1 MNTTL
6 NTDILGQEVP
16 LDQVDKA
23 LKELW
28 GKDEARTKA
37 SLMNFAIYSEDPGS
51 LEANTKLLSEIT
63 EEHACRGLLILV
75 LPSDSNPKARAWI
88 TAHCQLH
95 EGHKSVCSEQ
105 VSFVLEGG
113 NMGQVRNIVFAHLDS
128 DLPLVCWWQGDLTE
142 NFDERFYSVMDL
154 LFVDS
159 ATWKDPM
166 QDFARLKTAQSEH
179 TARFRFYDLSW
190 LRSHLFRTAIAS
202 CFADSVALPELRKL
216 QRLEITHS
224 AGHRMTG
231 LLLAAWLGVR
241 LGCTLETTS
250 GQFRLIQPG
259 GLPIQVS
266 LDEAGGTEALQ
277 CVVLRSDCGMFT
289 VSRECGAAR
298 VCTKV
303 IIGGHQHET
312 MLPADLVTDSALVS
326 EQLSRLGGQSLY
338 HQVLPMLL
346 GILEQA

>member
-1 MNTTL
+1 MSTTL

-16 LDQVDKA
+16 LGHVDKA

-28 GKDEARTKA
+28 GKDDARTKA
-37 SLMNFAIYSEDPGS
+37 SLMNFAIYSEDPAS
-51 LEANTKLLSEIT
+51 LETNTRLLAEIT

-75 LPSDSNPKARAWI
+75 LPSDSQPQARAWI

-95 EGHKSVCSEQ
+95 EGQKSVCSEQ

-128 DLPLVCWWQGDLTE
+128 DLPLVCWWQGDLTQ

-159 ATWKDPM
+159 ETWKDP
-166 QDFARLKTAQSEH
+166 QNDFARLQAAQSDR

-202 CFADSVALPELRKL
+202 CFADAAALPELRKL
-216 QRLEITHS
+216 HRLEITHCQ
-224 AGHRMTG
+224 GHHMSG

-241 LGCTLETTS
+241 LDCRVEVAEDR
-250 GQFRLIQPG
+250 FRLIQPNG
-259 GLPIQVS
+259 EPIQIS
-266 LDEAGGTEALQ
+266 FEEAKGSEALQ
-277 CVVLRSDCGMFT
+277 RVVLRSEGGVFTISRDCGAT
-289 VSRECGAAR
+289 RVS
-298 VCTKV
+298 TKV
-303 IIGGHQHET
+303 IIGGHQHEHT
-312 MLPADLVTDSALVS
+312 LPADLVTDAALIS

-338 HQVLPMLL
+338 HQILPMLL
-346 GILEQA
+346 SMLHR

>member
-1 MNTTL
+1 MSMTL

-16 LDQVDKA
+16 LNRVDKA

-37 SLMNFAIYSEDPGS
+37 SLMNFAIYSEDPAS
-51 LEANTKLLSEIT
+51 LEANTRLLAEIT

-75 LPSDSNPKARAWI
+75 LPSDSQPHARAWI

-128 DLPLVCWWQGDLTE
+128 DLPLVCWWQGDLTG

-159 ATWKDPM
+159 ATWKDPAC
-166 QDFARLKTAQSEH
+166 DFAKLKDAQSER
-179 TARFRFYDLSW
+179 TAKFRVYDLAW

-202 CFADSVALPELRKL
+202 CFADAAALSELRKL
-216 QRLEITHS
+216 QRLEISHCPKNRMS
-224 AGHRMTG
+224 A
-231 LLLAAWLGVR
+231 LLLVAWLGVR
-241 LGCTLETTS
+241 LDCSLEVS
-250 GQFRLIQPG
+250 EDRFRLLQPG
-259 GLPIQVS
+259 GDPIQVS
-266 LDEAGGTEALQ
+266 LEEAKGSEALQ
-277 CVVLRSDCGMFT
+277 SVVLRSEDAVFT
-289 VSRECGAAR
+289 VSRACGASY
-298 VCTKV
+298 VCTGV
-303 IIGGHQHET
+303 IIGGHQHEQ
-312 MLPADLVTDSALVS
+312 MLPADLVTDAALVS

-338 HQVLPMLL
+338 HQVLPMLTRML
-346 GILEQA
+346 LR